1 MLNRVRDTITSL
13 KDEGID
19 EEVIEHMGEHIQE
32 EEETPVPSSFS
43 ALTESQEVAQ
53 AQMSQH
59 GLRRID

>member
-1 MLNRVRDTITSL
+1 
-13 KDEGID
+13 
-19 EEVIEHMGEHIQE
+19 MGEHIQ